1 MPTNDL
7 KPARNKPIRVTSL
20 SKSQSLVKHESEKY
34 SASRLPAKQQKQR
47 INSLKQELELTLREL
62 AAPAVGAVLGKAL
75 EMALAGD
82 KHMIRLILELH
93 MSKPQAQEDQTGGRS
108 TINIQVNNLTN
119 KKQKVVEVIDVEAT
133 TTGSDGHSEE
143 HAEVNPPGPKAGID
157 DGL

>member
-1 MPTNDL
+1 MPTKES
-7 KPARNKPIRVTSL
+7 KPARKSPIRVTSL
-20 SKSQSLVKHESEKY
+20 GKNQSLVKHESEKF
-34 SASRLPAKQQKQR
+34 SASRLPAKAQKQR

-119 KKQKVVEVIDVEAT
+119 KKKQVEVIDVQAT
-133 TTGSDGHSEE
+133 TTGSDGNSEE
-143 HAEVNPPGPKAGID
+143 HAEVHTDGPKAGID